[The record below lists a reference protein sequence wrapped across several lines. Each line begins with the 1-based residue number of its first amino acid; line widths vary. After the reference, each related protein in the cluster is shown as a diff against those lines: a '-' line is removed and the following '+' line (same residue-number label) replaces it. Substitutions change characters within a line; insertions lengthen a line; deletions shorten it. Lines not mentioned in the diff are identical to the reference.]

1 MINSNGVIR
10 YFFII
15 RNFGIVEIICDR
27 SQVVSFFLHIY
38 MIIFLI
44 LLIILI
50 IDKEEAMIMINS
62 IFLNLRKNLSKTI
75 ILFVTMLIICN
86 LIIAGFSLLN
96 GWQDMLAKINTTYK
110 NNVVITS
117 AISKFND
124 TSLNITIDMMDS
136 FKNLDY
142 VDKYNYNIATV
153 ASCDQLLSAQ
163 KSVTIDANL
172 DMSVLQDF
180 NDGNNTLLSGRLLT
194 SDDNGKGY
202 CMVDDD
208 FADCN
213 NLTIDD
219 TLTVYTNISGNTF
232 TADLMIVGIYQ
243 GNDNNNLIYTDLNTG
258 QLLTNNNSNLTSAIF
273 YLDSASHIKNF
284 INLINQ
290 TTDNDT
296 NTLTV
301 YSQMYQSNLNNLKNL
316 GHLVNSFLIAMIIIS
331 MIVISLVIVYL
342 IKKNA
347 YKLKIYFSLGVSK
360 IRLLMIQ
367 SIELLLISS
376 IALTVSL
383 FSGNVLA
390 QAIGSSLNIQDNH
403 IALMN
408 LPDVI
413 EDSRQSLN
421 SSTYII
427 ADYDQA
433 TINEINISLDG
444 QSLVEV
450 ILVILIIVIVAML
463 VFGIFLMT
471 FAYEKMLI

>member
-1 MINSNGVIR
+1 
-10 YFFII
+10 
-15 RNFGIVEIICDR
+15 
-27 SQVVSFFLHIY
+27 
-38 MIIFLI
+38 
-44 LLIILI
+44 
-50 IDKEEAMIMINS
+50 
-62 IFLNLRKNLSKTI
+62 
-75 ILFVTMLIICN
+75 
-86 LIIAGFSLLN
+86 
-96 GWQDMLAKINTTYK
+96 
-110 NNVVITS
+110 
-117 AISKFND
+117 
-124 TSLNITIDMMDS
+124 
-136 FKNLDY
+136 
-142 VDKYNYNIATV
+142 
-153 ASCDQLLSAQ
+153 
-163 KSVTIDANL
+163 
-172 DMSVLQDF
+172 
-180 NDGNNTLLSGRLLT
+180 
-194 SDDNGKGY
+194 
-202 CMVDDD
+202 
-208 FADCN
+208 
-213 NLTIDD
+213 
-219 TLTVYTNISGNTF
+219 
-232 TADLMIVGIYQ
+232 MIVGIYQ

-316 GHLVNSFLIAMIIIS
+316 GHLINSVLIAMIIIN
-331 MIVISLVIVYL
+331 MIVISLVIVCL

-390 QAIGSSLNIQDNH
+390 QAIGSSLNIQDND